1 MNPDEQSTRVV
12 IRSAR
17 DLVTARQQG
26 RSIATS
32 LGFSMSQ
39 ATMIATAISELAR
52 NIVTYASPGEIQLRA
67 DGEAGLVIIARDSGP
82 GIVNVQAALQPGYST
97 AGGLGL
103 GLPGVRR
110 IADTFDIESGPEGTT
125 ITMTKRRP

>member
-1 MNPDEQSTRVV
+1 MCPAPEMIRVE

-17 DLVTARQQG
+17 DLVTARQQA
-26 RSIATS
+26 RTVAVD
-32 LGFSMSQ
+32 LGFSMSE

-52 NIVTYASPGEIQLRA
+52 NIVTYASPGEILISVN
-67 DGEAGLVIIARDSGP
+67 DDGLVVVARDFGP
-82 GIVNVQAALQPGYST
+82 GIVNVQSALQPGYST

-110 IADTFDIESGPEGTT
+110 IADEFDIQSGAQGTT
-125 ITMTKRRP
+125 VTMTKRRP

>member
-1 MNPDEQSTRVV
+1 MSPDDQVTRVV

-26 RSIATS
+26 RSIAS
-32 LGFSMSQ
+32 ALGFSMSQ

-52 NIVTYASPGEIQLRA
+52 NIVTYASPGEILLRA
-67 DGEAGLVIIARDSGP
+67 DNDLGLVIVARDNGP
-82 GIVNVQAALQPGYST
+82 GIVNVQAALQPGFST

-110 IADTFDIESGPEGTT
+110 IADSFDIQSGPDGTT
-125 ITMTKRRP
+125 ITMTKKTP

>member
-1 MNPDEQSTRVV
+1 MDSQKQVTRVV

-26 RSIATS
+26 RTIASS
-32 LGFSMSQ
+32 LGFSLSQ
-39 ATMIATAISELAR
+39 STMIATAISELAR
-52 NIVTYASPGEIQLRA
+52 NIVTYASPGEIVLCA
-67 DGEAGLVIIARDSGP
+67 DGDAGIVIVARDSGP
-82 GIVNVQAALQPGYST
+82 GIVNVHAAMQPGFST

-110 IADTFDIESGPEGTT
+110 IADSFDIQSGPDGTT
-125 ITMTKRRP
+125 VTMTKKRA

>member
-1 MNPDEQSTRVV
+1 MSDEGQFTRVP
-12 IRSAR
+12 IRTAQDLVSAR
-17 DLVTARQQG
+17 QHG
-26 RSIATS
+26 RSIAAA

-52 NIVTYASPGEIQLRA
+52 NIVTYASPGEIILRA
-67 DGEAGLVIIARDSGP
+67 DGDSGLIIVAQDNGP

-110 IADTFDIESGPEGTT
+110 IADSFEIESGPDGTK
-125 ITMTKRRP
+125 ITLTKKRS